1 MANFA
6 IENIKRF
13 DMKKLLILLFLFVTL
28 IPSYT
33 FGIDIRKEAT
43 VRHKGIRQPSITRVS
58 ADYDDGK
65 LAIDLLHYTGKV
77 QVYVYNADGFVVGN
91 TVSVISGSGSVIM
104 DLDLPEG
111 NYTICI
117 VLDNTTYSGEFTL

>member
-1 MANFA
+1 MRMPFA
-6 IENIKRF
+6 TQVF
-13 DMKKLLILLFLFVTL
+13 
-28 IPSYT
+28 
-33 FGIDIRKEAT
+33 
-43 VRHKGIRQPSITRVS
+43 

-117 VLDNTTYSGEFTL
+117 VLDNATYSGDLSI

>member
-1 MANFA
+1 
-6 IENIKRF
+6 
-13 DMKKLLILLFLFVTL
+13 MKKLLILLFLFVTL

-104 DLDLPEG
+104 DLDLLEG

-117 VLDNTTYSGEFTL
+117 VLDNATYSGDLSI

>member
-1 MANFA
+1 
-6 IENIKRF
+6 
-13 DMKKLLILLFLFVTL
+13 MKKLFIVSLMLLTL
-28 IPSYT
+28 TPIPCQST
-33 FGIDIRKEAT
+33 EIDVKGHETISHSGARMPSAT
-43 VRHKGIRQPSITRVS
+43 QIS

-104 DLDLPEG
+104 DLDLLEG

-117 VLDNTTYSGEFTL
+117 VLDNATYSGDLSI

>member
-1 MANFA
+1 M
-6 IENIKRF
+6 RRQ
-13 DMKKLLILLFLFVTL
+13 LLILMLLLVTNL
-28 IPSYT
+28 APVSSRPISLRAKTLQNGSMRMP
-33 FGIDIRKEAT
+33 FAT
-43 VRHKGIRQPSITRVS
+43 QVF

-117 VLDNTTYSGEFTL
+117 VLDNATYSGDLSI